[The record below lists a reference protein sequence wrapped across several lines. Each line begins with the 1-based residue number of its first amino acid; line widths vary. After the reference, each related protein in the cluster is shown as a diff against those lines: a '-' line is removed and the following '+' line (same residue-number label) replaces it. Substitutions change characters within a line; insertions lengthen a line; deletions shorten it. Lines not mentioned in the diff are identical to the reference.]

1 MTWTKD
7 ILEKFRDAV
16 TVLQEASQLITDKLV
31 WKRIEG
37 DTSVQ
42 SDLLVSVLGV
52 KTWSDMLADK
62 LRALNREVRQ

>member
-16 TVLQEASQLITDKLV
+16 AVLQEASQLITDKLV

-52 KTWSDMLADK
+52 KTWSDMLANK